1 MAENSKKNRK
11 PLLSVILIVII
22 IILAVVNF
30 AYQPTPRVE
39 WQAPAGTTSTKN
51 SIMEYN
57 WRKTVF
63 LGDSYCAGA
72 GASSQTKRWTTIAA
86 KSLHWEEFNLC
97 LGANE
102 YFFPTSDT
110 GEKVCGAATCVDYAA
125 QISDAVATKPNVVI
139 ISGGRDSL
147 GLVATN
153 GDEFKAQICTLFSS
167 VRKSL
172 PKAEIVAIAPFW
184 DATAVPNDLI
194 LMNNWIYGCATQYG
208 AKYIAKS
215 FNWLSSKAAISSDKV
230 HPNDVGHQIIA
241 DKLIAWWNNTAHN
254 KIA

>member
-63 LGDSYCAGA
+63 LGDSYCTGA
-72 GASSQTKRWTTIAA
+72 GVSSQTKRWTTIAA

-97 LGANE
+97 LGGSG

-110 GEKVCGAATCVDYAA
+110 GEKVRCAATCVDYAA

-153 GDEFKAQICTLFSS
+153 ADEFKAQICTLFSS

-215 FNWLSSKAAISSDKV
+215 FNWLANKSAISVDKF